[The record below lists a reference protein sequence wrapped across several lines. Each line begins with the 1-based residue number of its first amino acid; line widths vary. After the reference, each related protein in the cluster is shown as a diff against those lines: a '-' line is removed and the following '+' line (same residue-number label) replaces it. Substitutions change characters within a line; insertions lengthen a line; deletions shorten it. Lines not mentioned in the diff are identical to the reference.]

1 MFGNMKS
8 EFYFPSK
15 DGNTEIHTI
24 EWKPEGEVKAV
35 LQMCHGMVEYIERYD
50 EFARFANNAGYL
62 VVGHDHVGHGETVK
76 DPEDYGALPQKLAR
90 SDHRRAYFAKG
101 S

>member
-1 MFGNMKS
+1 MTEKKTWNFGERANYAVMWQIVKS
-8 EFYFPSK
+8 
-15 DGNTEIHTI
+15 
-24 EWKPEGEVKAV
+24 KAV
-35 LQMCHGMVEYIERYD
+35 LQIVHGMVEHIERYD

-76 DPEDYGALPQKLAR
+76 RSRGLRGFAPKLAR